1 MRDDEGR
8 RRRELGAAAPTEWGQ
23 GVDSKGHS
31 PHNPKLSCSAVVP
44 LQHSDKAND
53 TFNNSTAG
61 EGLGKWKPCQGQD
74 EQGKDGMHRE
84 GRFELTPDP
93 SHVITPGG
101 LSLCPDLKRCWQSPS
116 QRVNMWQPLNSA
128 SHSEEPPGPPLSID
142 ETPLQPPRMEG
153 THPSLTSCRPLT
165 VLPLDH
171 P

>member
-8 RRRELGAAAPTEWGQ
+8 RRRELEAAAPTEWGQ

-31 PHNPKLSCSAVVP
+31 PHNPKLSCSVVVP

-84 GRFELTPDP
+84 GRFEQERREGLRACYWEGP
-93 SHVITPGG
+93 SELPERR
-101 LSLCPDLKRCWQSPS
+101 SSS
-116 QRVNMWQPLNSA
+116 SA
-128 SHSEEPPGPPLSID
+128 
-142 ETPLQPPRMEG
+142 PRRD
-153 THPSLTSCRPLT
+153 SA
-165 VLPLDH
+165 
-171 P
+171 